1 VSACANDWG
10 IPLNQHR
17 ENIGIFIHAFLIFLL
32 WGHIVIWGTAF
43 IRAARSFSSSTV
55 VTIFIPS
62 SPCNCFLHLYNYK
75 LTYTILLFTV
85 SLHLYSYYHPSFI
98 NFIWEVMFKYK
109 KLNAINLSF
118 REHSKKDR
126 SGREHCWLT
135 R

>member
-1 VSACANDWG
+1 VHVSACANDWG

-55 VTIFIPS
+55 VTISIPS

-85 SLHLYSYYHPSFI
+85 SLHLYSYYHPSNWSDLPDLTPEFTI
-98 NFIWEVMFKYK
+98 VDATQKKYT
-109 KLNAINLSF
+109 A
-118 REHSKKDR
+118 KD
-126 SGREHCWLT
+126 GRPC
-135 R
+135 

>member
-1 VSACANDWG
+1 VHVSACANDWG

-55 VTIFIPS
+55 VTISIPS

-85 SLHLYSYYHPSFI
+85 SLHLYSYYHPSNWSDLPDLKQPPHYQTLFSLTI
-98 NFIWEVMFKYK
+98 NYGESYY
-109 KLNAINLSF
+109 ST
-118 REHSKKDR
+118 RR
-126 SGREHCWLT
+126 SDG
-135 R
+135 